1 MSARAADRGAS
12 GTAGDASS
20 RQLAPDAAVAVRLT
34 TADDADGDSIRRLAS
49 LAGSAP
55 PDRPVLLAE
64 VDGEPV
70 AALGL
75 ADGRA
80 VAHPSR
86 SDPAVVTY
94 LHLRRLEA
102 RLIGA
107 IWGC

>member
-1 MSARAADRGAS
+1 
-12 GTAGDASS
+12 
-20 RQLAPDAAVAVRLT
+20 VAVGLAL
-34 TADDADGDSIRRLAS
+34 ADDADGDSIRRLAS

-55 PDRPVLLAE
+55 RDGPALLAE
-64 VDGEPV
+64 VDREAV

-86 SDPAVVTY
+86 SDSAVVTY

-102 RLIGA
+102 RLIAA
-107 IWGC
+107 IWTC